1 MLSMS
6 YMYDWQVG
14 DEDVGIIMS
23 TYLITIASLIVIC
36 SSLLIVASLCSIFH
50 LALICVV
57 MGMSRNDRHNSL
69 NMEVVFFQGTP
80 LENGLGMS
88 ALTPLTIEHGMVND
102 ELMH

>member
-1 MLSMS
+1 MS

-23 TYLITIASLIVIC
+23 TYLITIANIIC
-36 SSLLIVASLCSIFH
+36 SSLLIVASLCPIFH

-57 MGMSRNDRHNSL
+57 MGMTRNDRHSSL

-80 LENGLGMS
+80 LENALGMS
-88 ALTPLTIEHGMVND
+88 ALTPLTIEHNMVND

>member
-1 MLSMS
+1 MS

-14 DEDVGIIMS
+14 FEDVGIIMS
-23 TYLITIASLIVIC
+23 TYLITIASVIH

-57 MGMSRNDRHNSL
+57 MGMSRNDLHNSF
-69 NMEVVFFQGTP
+69 NREVVFFQGTP
-80 LENGLGMS
+80 LENALGMS